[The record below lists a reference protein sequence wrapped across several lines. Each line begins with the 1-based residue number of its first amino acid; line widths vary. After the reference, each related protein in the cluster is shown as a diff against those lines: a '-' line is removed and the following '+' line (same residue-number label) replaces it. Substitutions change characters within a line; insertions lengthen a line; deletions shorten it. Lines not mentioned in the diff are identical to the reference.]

1 MKRVEIVSPLL
12 GRPIL
17 LLSYTVLSTLLA
29 IIRHPLHSSSYY
41 LSPLLLTSHLLH
53 VIWHPLRS
61 SSYHLSTSAPLV
73 IIHHH
78 LPLLSS
84 LLSTH
89 FAALLWTW
97 KCFILLFFLLL
108 PPLFLLP
115 LRVFSIDQYTVS
127 VHRYRCWYIPIWLGT
142 SKYPIWDCS
151 PWSNILLKI
160 CISLSFSI
168 SSKKVLFPY
177 FPLSTLQI

>member
-29 IIRHPLHSSSYY
+29 IIRHPLHSSSYH

-108 PPLFLLP
+108 PP
-115 LRVFSIDQYTVS
+115 SS
-127 VHRYRCWYIPIWLGT
+127 
-142 SKYPIWDCS
+142 
-151 PWSNILLKI
+151 
-160 CISLSFSI
+160 SLSSSSSSFQYRSI
-168 SSKKVLFPY
+168 YCVSTPIPVLVHTD
-177 FPLSTLQI
+177 LTRN